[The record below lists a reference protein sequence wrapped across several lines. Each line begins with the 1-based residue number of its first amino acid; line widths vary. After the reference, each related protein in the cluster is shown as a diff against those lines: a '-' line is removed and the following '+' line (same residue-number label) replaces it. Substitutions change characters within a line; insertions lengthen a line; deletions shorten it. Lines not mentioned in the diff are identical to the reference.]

1 MSNPSPAPSSPRVS
15 SGTRRL
21 FPLAALVIAGA
32 SLAVGCSSDDTT
44 PEAKAS
50 STEVTAESGG
60 TEASV
65 GDLKISNARIGEPAG
80 PNTGMFLSITND
92 GDTADRLVAVTT
104 GISPEVQLHET
115 VTDGDRTSMQEL
127 PSGIDVPAG
136 TTTVLEPGGLHAMFM
151 KVEPLTAD
159 EQDPVTLFPSPT
171 APTTA
176 AWTTA
181 ESALP
186 EPPSA
191 VRHTWTCDAFPCPG
205 DWDGLLCPPSVAP

>member
-65 GDLKISNARIGEPAG
+65 GDLKISYARIGEPAG
-80 PNTGMFLSITND
+80 Q
-92 GDTADRLVAVTT
+92 ADPVCVLGERSEAAQRDDLVGLLVAV
-104 GISPEVQLHET
+104 ISH
-115 VTDGDRTSMQEL
+115 G
-127 PSGIDVPAG
+127 A
-136 TTTVLEPGGLHAMFM
+136 
-151 KVEPLTAD
+151 
-159 EQDPVTLFPSPT
+159 
-171 APTTA
+171 
-176 AWTTA
+176 
-181 ESALP
+181 
-186 EPPSA
+186 
-191 VRHTWTCDAFPCPG
+191 
-205 DWDGLLCPPSVAP
+205 